1 MIENFDTT
9 LFLHTGKQR
18 SRYKEI
24 IGLEAAIFP
33 IGRAIKIANPQK
45 LGRVR
50 VGIIAV
56 FDKETP

>member
-18 SRYKEI
+18 SHCKEI

-33 IGRAIKIANPQK
+33 IGRAIKIAIPQK
-45 LGRVR
+45 LGSVR